1 MSLATTVPRKQAA
14 RLPKPAARYW
24 KGKAPKGVSE
34 LESDS
39 DEEQEERNDFQE
51 GEEVPLDEQISAGG
65 DESEEEG
72 MTLRKEIVKTKA
84 MNIALKDVSVSKNGQ
99 VIVAGREESGR
110 TALEGGKHAFIS

>member
-1 MSLATTVPRKQAA
+1 MSLATTVPRKQAT
-14 RLPKPAARYW
+14 RLAKPAARYW

-34 LESDS
+34 IQSDS
-39 DEEQEERNDFQE
+39 DEEEEANDLQEG
-51 GEEVPLDEQISAGG
+51 GEEVPLDEQMSTGG

-84 MNIALKDVSVSKNGQ
+84 MNIALKDVSVSKSGQ

-110 TALEGGKHAFIS
+110 TALEGGKHASVP